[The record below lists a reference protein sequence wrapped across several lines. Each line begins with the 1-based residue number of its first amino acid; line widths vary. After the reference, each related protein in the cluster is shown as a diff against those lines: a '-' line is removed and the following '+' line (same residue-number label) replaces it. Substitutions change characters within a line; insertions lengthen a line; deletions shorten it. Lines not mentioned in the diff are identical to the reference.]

1 MLGLR
6 LAGGV
11 PSSSFEE
18 TLALLAP
25 AEASRIR
32 DAFEA
37 GLLETVDEPGT
48 SGVVRERRVRLT
60 RKGVLLS
67 NEVFALFL

>member
-11 PSSSFEE
+11 LSSSFDEVQCS
-18 TLALLAP
+18 LP
-25 AEASRIR
+25 AAEVSRIE
-32 DAFEA
+32 DAFSA
-37 GLLETVDEPGT
+37 GLLETVDAAGEGAA
-48 SGVVRERRVRLT
+48 RRVRLT